1 MDCWNCGKFSHIKK
15 NCREKKND
23 EKKNDIVNVVIE
35 EIQDALLL
43 CVDITIDS
51 WVFNLRAFFHTTAHH
66 EVLENYCWKL

>member
-23 EKKNDIVNVVIE
+23 ENKNDIVNVVIE

-51 WVFNLRAFFHTTAHH
+51 WVFNLRAFFHTIAHH
-66 EVLENYCWKL
+66 EIMKNYCWKL